1 MIKKEIIA
9 EDYPSE
15 FDFEYLQSL
24 KSLKD
29 IVKYATSK
37 LGAPKKGSSRLTYL
51 IDDKI
56 VLKIAYNKVGLEQN
70 RLEMEPYLQDNY
82 ENIIAKVFNA
92 DYDKNIWLEMERIR
106 PIKQVTQFKKFLD
119 GYDIDDLSNYLKNQH
134 NRFKLSEDFKIMC
147 NKLDGNEFVN
157 EIQDFV
163 GSYNMLIGDICRTG
177 SWGLVVRDGV
187 ERPVLFDYGLTSRSY
202 STYYDFGK
210 IKKEYR

>member
-1 MIKKEIIA
+1 MMKKEIIA

-51 IDDKI
+51 VDEKI
-56 VLKIAYNKVGLEQN
+56 VLKIAYNPVGIVQN
-70 RLEMEPYLQDNY
+70 TLEMEPYLQDNY
-82 ENIIAKVFNA
+82 ENIVAKVLEA

-106 PIKQVTQFKKFLD
+106 PIKQGSQLKKFLD
-119 GYDIDDLSNYLKNQH
+119 GYDIDDLKNYLENQH
-134 NRFKLSEDFKIMC
+134 NRFKRSEDFKIMC

-157 EIQDFV
+157 EIQDFI
-163 GSYNMLIGDICRTG
+163 GSYDLLLGDVCRIG

-187 ERPVLFDYGLTSRSY
+187 ERPVLFDYGLTSRSH
-202 STYYDFGK
+202 STYYQHGK